1 MPADLALVSTPGRV
15 AAIDAADALAAGL
28 DVMIFSDNVAVED
41 EIALKELAARGG
53 RLVMG
58 PDCGTAVV
66 GGVGLGFANVVR
78 PGPVGIVAASG
89 TGAQHLLT
97 LLDGAGIGVRHC
109 LGVGGRDLTA
119 DVAGRSTLQAVD
131 RLAADPEIT
140 TIVLISKPPAPEVA
154 DRVTAHAR
162 ATGKQVVVGY
172 LGPGQPDLT
181 GTAAAVSAALGV
193 PWSEPPTWG
202 APRPASGPFVR
213 GLFSGGTLCDEAMII
228 AADALGE
235 VTSNI
240 ALPGQRSL
248 DDALT
253 AQGHTFIDFGDD
265 RLTVGRPHPM
275 IDSTLRVDR
284 LRRELADPEC
294 GVILIDV
301 VLGHA
306 AHPDPAADLLP
317 VLRDAETP
325 VLVSLMGTRDDPQQR
340 DRTAEALAAAGAA
353 VYASNAGAARAAVA
367 LVTGGGR

>member
-1 MPADLALVSTPGRV
+1 V

-28 DVMIFSDNVAVED
+28 DVMIFSDNVAVAD
-41 EIALKELAARGG
+41 EVALKELAARSG

-97 LLDGAGIGVRHC
+97 LLDGAGIGVTHC
-109 LGVGGRDLTA
+109 LGVGGRDLSA
-119 DVAGRSTLQAVD
+119 EIGGRSTLRAID
-131 RLAADPEIT
+131 RLAEDPEIT
-140 TIVLISKPPAPEVA
+140 TIVLVSKPPAPEVA
-154 DRVTAHAR
+154 DRVTAHAQ

-172 LGPGQPDLT
+172 VGPGRPDLT
-181 GTAAAVSAALGV
+181 ATAAAVAAAVGV
-193 PWSEPPTWG
+193 TWSEPRTWG
-202 APRPASGPFVR
+202 TPRPAVGPYVR

-228 AADALGE
+228 AAGALGQ
-235 VTSNI
+235 VASNI
-240 ALPGQRSL
+240 ALPGQPAL
-248 DDALT
+248 DDDLT
-253 AQGHTFIDFGDD
+253 ARGHTFIDFGDD

-294 GVILIDV
+294 GVVQLDV

-306 AHPDPAADLLP
+306 AHPDPAADLAP
-317 VLRDAETP
+317 VVRDARAP
-325 VLVSLMGTRDDPQQR
+325 VLVSLVGSRDDPQQR
-340 DRTAEALAAAGAA
+340 DETAEALAAAGA
-353 VYASNAGAARAAVA
+353 VVHASNAAAARAAVG
-367 LVTGGGR
+367 LVTGGAR